1 MNCDHC
7 GYALGDVKFCTNCGQ
22 PRIDLIPKIIFDES
36 LEETKANQS
45 GPVADKFDV
54 SNLENLEE
62 SQIYPFKV
70 ALSIA
75 LIICCVLPWSSQVNG
90 YSLTTEQNIGI
101 GHYSW
106 AVLILLL
113 AIAQLI
119 EFSFLRLSNV
129 SAVTIFKLDFV
140 NAVIGM
146 IAVVGASIA
155 INQNSQDLI
164 SNSFGVF
171 LTIMI
176 GVFTFLLSTV
186 SISNARSKGVHL
198 EKSLT
203 ISQIVDQLKTTD
215 QPKSN
220 SNISIADELKKFAGL
235 RDEGIISESEFDAQR
250 KKLLGG

>member
-7 GYALGDVKFCTNCGQ
+7 GHVLGDVKFCTNCGQ
-22 PRIDLIPKIIFDES
+22 PRVDLFPKIVSGDS
-36 LEETKANQS
+36 SKETNANQS
-45 GPVADKFDV
+45 SSVADKFDI
-54 SNLENLEE
+54 SDLKNLEE
-62 SQIYPFKV
+62 SQIFPFKV
-70 ALSIA
+70 ALSIS
-75 LIICCVLPWSSQVNG
+75 LIICCVLPWSSQVG
-90 YSLTTEQNIGI
+90 YSLTTEQNIGV

-106 AVLILLL
+106 AVVILLL

-119 EFSFLRLSNV
+119 EFSYFRVSNV

-140 NAVIGM
+140 NAVVGV
-146 IAVVGASIA
+146 IAVLGASIA
-155 INQNSQDLI
+155 ISQNSQALV

-171 LTIMI
+171 LTIII

-215 QPKSN
+215 QPNSN

-235 RDEGIISESEFDAQR
+235 RDEGIISESEFNAQR
-250 KKLLGG
+250 KKLLGS